1 MKDLNL
7 PETYKNPKITTDSK
21 NGYVLIYGRSIP
33 EYPDKFYQQLSD
45 WVEWYVTKKQ
55 PITIDFKII
64 YLNTGSWRNL
74 LSILIMIEKAEI
86 PYHINW
92 YYEEDDLQLLRAGE
106 DLATLSGLK
115 FDFIE
120 VKEV

>member
-33 EYPDKFYQQLSD
+33 EYSDNFYQQLSN

-74 LSILIMIEKAEI
+74 LSILMMIEKAEI

-92 YYEEDDLQLLRAGE
+92 YYEEDDPELLRAGE